1 MEDRDGVGVK
11 VGLKGKV
18 VGGGCLGAVWL
29 HTAGEGAMKAT
40 MR

>member
-1 MEDRDGVGVK
+1 MEDRDRVGVK
-11 VGLKGKV
+11 AGLKGK
-18 VGGGCLGAVWL
+18 GGCLGAVQL